1 MGRIAV
7 RLIMNRLV
15 EELLERRTLDD
26 GKLFQLLESDD
37 MALAADLHAAAR
49 EVTLARFGVEI
60 WLRALIEWSNI
71 CRNDCLYCGI
81 RRSNAKIARYSLSKD
96 EILQACDQAW
106 RLGLRTLVLQGGE
119 NPPAADALAAVVAE
133 MRASWPDAA
142 ITLSLGELPYDTY
155 QKLRSSG
162 ANRYLLRHETADPD
176 HYAHLHPAGMKL
188 ESRLA
193 CLRSLRMLGFQTGMG
208 MMVGS
213 PFQTTRHLIADIRLI
228 EAFRPE
234 MIGMG
239 PFIPHPDTPLGSY
252 PPGST
257 DLTLRI
263 LSILRLMNPS
273 ALIPATT
280 ALSTLRPD
288 GRSAGILAG
297 ANVIM
302 PNFTPLSHREDYA
315 LYEGKS
321 GAGRE
326 AAENLKTILEEMSS
340 IGRYPCQTRGD
351 FNEPIHPETHIY
363 V

>member
-15 EELLERRTLDD
+15 EELLEQRTLDD

-49 EVTLARFGVEI
+49 EVSLDRFGREI
-60 WLRALIEWSNI
+60 WLRALIEWSNV

-81 RRSNAKIARYSLSKD
+81 RRSNAKIARYSLTKD

-106 RLGLRTLVLQGGE
+106 QLGLRTFVLQGGE
-119 NPPAADALAAVVAE
+119 NPPAADALASVVAE
-133 MRASWPDAA
+133 MRASWPDSA
-142 ITLSLGELPYDTY
+142 ITLSLGELPYATY
-155 QKLRSSG
+155 EKLRRSG

-176 HYAHLHPAGMKL
+176 HYAHLHPAGMRL

-228 EAFRPE
+228 ESFHPE

-239 PFIPHPDTPLGSY
+239 PFIPHPETPLWSY

-257 DLTLRI
+257 ELTLRT
-263 LSILRLMNPS
+263 LSILRLMLPS
-273 ALIPATT
+273 AWIPATT
-280 ALSTLRPD
+280 ALLTLRPD
-288 GRSAGILAG
+288 GRTAGILAG

-302 PNFTPLSHREDYA
+302 PNFTPLSRRGDYA
-315 LYEGKS
+315 LYEGK
-321 GAGRE
+321 AAPAVE
-326 AAENLKTILEEMSS
+326 AAENLNQLKLELDK
-340 IGRYPCQTRGD
+340 IGY
-351 FNEPIHPETHIY
+351 H